1 MNADIK
7 KIKDENDKLFR
18 EFIKALNKEKNYN
31 SLDNR
36 YCNVGKVNNY

>member
-7 KIKDENDKLFR
+7 KIKEER

-36 YCNVGKVNNY
+36 YCNIGKVNNY